1 MARSLGRC
9 GSRNKPSPSHVV
21 DGQGREAH
29 EEPIASDVLVA
40 GLCMVPRTCKGQD
53 GLAVDP
59 SPAPV
64 EPSEIIA
71 VFRSSKPEGAEKK
84 VARGHKLEFV
94 RWLDIGLTN
103 GRAALYR
110 IMDGRSSAEVL
121 AALKRDPHVSAAQRN
136 KRYRWSPH

>member
-1 MARSLGRC
+1 MAALKVSLGISFRSATLC
-9 GSRNKPSPSHVV
+9 RWFEIEKPMK
-21 DGQGREAH
+21 R
-29 EEPIASDVLVA
+29 ASLAIFSLLVCAWCLVPAKDQMDVQWNA
-40 GLCMVPRTCKGQD
+40 
-53 GLAVDP
+53 

-64 EPSEIIA
+64 EPNEIIA

-84 VARGHKLEFV
+84 VAKGHKLEFV

-110 IMDGRSSAEVL
+110 IIDGRSAAEVL